1 MKNIPPLL
9 FACSLFLLAQGA
21 IADGLPLT
29 KGHYADGEVLTL
41 TLDEGQKGFIENLR
55 NCHLEG
61 EWETLNEF
69 HLTAEQEQRLK
80 QKAGFSPAAFQLY
93 ETYRGDKDVADYSY
107 AYWNSVLRVSEDE
120 IEIPLKLL
128 TSDTQA
134 QADHD
139 KRGWKK
145 PPPCLGR
152 FWRAMDDES
161 AEVVTDCLYSTTDDV
176 GEFGSKGSCGTLDKT
191 GLLHFNQPALDKV
204 DWRNFYGMDC
214 IRVTTNKKASSG
226 WYFLTQEGLGRK
238 TVAADNG
245 CLPFQ
250 KGLAVGWVNG
260 KVAYYD
266 RMMKIVHQTD
276 YVWSDDFRT
285 GYAQVCKRKGDRRDY
300 LDCGYI
306 DTNMKVV
313 VETKYPAAETPT
325 PKGNN

>member
-1 MKNIPPLL
+1 VKKLTNCIFLSVQHL
-9 FACSLFLLAQGA
+9 NHLLLACGLCLSTQSA
-21 IADGLPLT
+21 IAEDLLLAD
-29 KGHYADGEVLTL
+29 GHYAGGEVLTL
-41 TLDEGQKGFIENLR
+41 TL
-55 NCHLEG
+55 
-61 EWETLNEF
+61 
-69 HLTAEQEQRLK
+69 
-80 QKAGFSPAAFQLY
+80 
-93 ETYRGDKDVADYSY
+93 
-107 AYWNSVLRVSEDE
+107 
-120 IEIPLKLL
+120 
-128 TSDTQA
+128 
-134 QADHD
+134 
-139 KRGWKK
+139 
-145 PPPCLGR
+145 
-152 FWRAMDDES
+152 DDES

-250 KGLAVGWVNG
+250 KGLAVGWVDG

-276 YVWSDDFRT
+276 YVWSDDFHT

-306 DTNMKVV
+306 DTDMKVV